1 VKLVET
7 DAIADRGA
15 FDDYDG
21 HRRELYRSTVAG
33 ERPV

>member
-1 VKLVET
+1 MLVMW
-7 DAIADRGA
+7 DNRSCLHQA

-21 HRRELYRSTVAG
+21 HRRELSRITVAG